1 MKKVILILL
10 PFLVFFA
17 LLLLKSVYPYIV
29 AHLYSCKFKEVT
41 GYWCPGC
48 GNTRFVINFLNGN
61 ILKAVRCNYGTAVVI
76 ITVFLFYLEQLLKTF
91 GINKKL
97 LPEKLSFWVTVLII
111 IMVYYIFRN
120 FIPFLDIPSTIL
132 TV

>member
-120 FIPFLDIPSTIL
+120 FIPFLDIPKL
-132 TV
+132 Y

>member
-17 LLLLKSVYPYIV
+17 LLMLKSVYPYIV

-120 FIPFLDIPSTIL
+120 FIPFLDIPKL
-132 TV
+132 Y